1 MPRNSVSQ
9 NMRDLVV
16 NLVVDRGKTQSEA
29 SSLTGVNRNTIQS
42 ILRRYD
48 RTNSTLPGS
57 RGGARH
63 VIYNEEIRRR
73 IEELINDNTTTTII
87 EIKNALNVNV
97 SIKTVWRWV
106 TNLGYTYKIT
116 RPIYERRNDNDVK
129 NLRIEYVR
137 WYTSISPINRYRN
150 IVFIDESPFN
160 LHMFRSHSWARRGV
174 TPNPIIRPRQ
184 RNVSMILAVNGLN
197 IIHCE
202 AVSVSVN
209 TVLFQE
215 YIDEVVRVLGTE
227 EEFTLVMD
235 NVRIHHNVEMRAQ
248 NIQIKYLPPYSPFL
262 NPCEEIFFY
271 LKNNVRRNTA
281 PTGRN
286 ELITRMR
293 DACLS
298 IPNVNLSNY
307 YTHCESF
314 FEACLRSDDIPRQ

>member
-1 MPRNSVSQ
+1 M
-9 NMRDLVV
+9 
-16 NLVVDRGKTQSEA
+16 
-29 SSLTGVNRNTIQS
+29 QS

-48 RTNSTLPGS
+48 RTNSTHPGS

-63 VIYNEEIRRR
+63 VIYNEEIRKR

-87 EIKNALNVNV
+87 EIKHALNVNV
-97 SIKTVWRWV
+97 SIKIVWRWV

-116 RPIYERRNDNDVK
+116 RPIYERRNDSAVK

-137 WYTSISPINRYRN
+137 WYTLVSSIHRYRN

-160 LHMFRSHSWARRGV
+160 LHMFRSHSWARRAV

-184 RNVSMILAVNGLN
+184 RNVSMILAVNGLS
-197 IIHCE
+197 IIHCK

-248 NIQIKYLPPYSPFL
+248 NIQIKYLSPYSPFS

-271 LKNNVRRNTA
+271 LNNNVQRNTA
-281 PTGRN
+281 PAARN

-293 DACLS
+293 EACLS

-307 YTHCESF
+307 LLHTH
-314 FEACLRSDDIPRQ
+314 LRSDDIPRQ

>member
-1 MPRNSVSQ
+1 MANTYIGHHYDQ
-9 NMRDLVV
+9 N
-16 NLVVDRGKTQSEA
+16 K
-29 SSLTGVNRNTIQS
+29 IW
-42 ILRRYD
+42 YD
-48 RTNSTLPGS
+48 RTNSILPGS

-87 EIKNALNVNV
+87 EIKYALNVNA

-116 RPIYERRNDNDVK
+116 RPIYERRNNNDVK

-150 IVFIDESPFN
+150 IVFIYESSFN

-174 TPNPIIRPRQ
+174 TPNPIIHPRQ

-202 AVSVSVN
+202 AVSVLVN

-215 YIDEVVRVLGTE
+215 YNDEVVRVLGTE

-235 NVRIHHNVEMRAQ
+235 NLRIHHNVEMRAQ

-262 NPCEEIFFY
+262 NPCEEIFF
-271 LKNNVRRNTA
+271 
-281 PTGRN
+281 
-286 ELITRMR
+286 
-293 DACLS
+293 LS
-298 IPNVNLSNY
+298 
-307 YTHCESF
+307 
-314 FEACLRSDDIPRQ
+314 